1 MIGVDPRSC
10 AGLINVR
17 FGGLGSVA
25 RLGSGHGRS
34 PISQLRGEQADHDAR
49 AAPSKHTH
57 QCTECK
63 LNARGASQGTEWEPR
78 KAKGTRKAIFWA
90 PKVWDAT
97 FLTCDARLMVSHE
110 ILNPKPF
117 KTGDR
122 FVDEN
127 NGQFSERPCNGHV
140 RSVCKLKNLESLK
153 NVASL
158 QGRTQ
163 CPRKRVVRRL
173 KQLEEA
179 MRERD

>member
-1 MIGVDPRSC
+1 MQAKCEGSFTGYGV
-10 AGLINVR
+10 
-17 FGGLGSVA
+17 
-25 RLGSGHGRS
+25 
-34 PISQLRGEQADHDAR
+34 
-49 AAPSKHTH
+49 
-57 QCTECK
+57 
-63 LNARGASQGTEWEPR
+63 GAEEG
-78 KAKGTRKAIFWA
+78 KGTRKAIFWA

-179 MRERD
+179 MRERLKNTFKEGALGARRRGKRKRANLRAKQEMHKCKTSLREGAV